1 MVLVH
6 FNRPL
11 RTAWRQHPQNSEGLW
26 DSHASRWS
34 HMTLFMSPCLCYIRA
49 CFVPWLP
56 ATEKSLRFGQCD
68 CISCFLYPLK
78 KKKKK
83 GKHIRSS
90 KHILVLLLA
99 WVPLSICC
107 LIYSFITLFPIIFFY
122 CPPSSTRVQITPL
135 SLWMSFPVIL
145 WLESWRW
152 PQITLPL
159 LFPWPSLADWQ
170 WCSVTSPRP
179 LCSSVWM
186 HLREVCVPAL
196 CACTADSY
204 FFILS

>member
-11 RTAWRQHPQNSEGLW
+11 RTARRQHPQNSERVMGQ
-26 DSHASRWS
+26 S
-34 HMTLFMSPCLCYIRA
+34 
-49 CFVPWLP
+49 CFTVEPYD
-56 ATEKSLRFGQCD
+56 SLRVSLCMLYT
-68 CISCFLYPLK
+68 CVLCPMTPSYRKISAFRTMWLYFLFPLPFK
-78 KKKKK
+78 KKKQ
-83 GKHIRSS
+83 GKHVRSS

-99 WVPLSICC
+99 WLPLSICC
-107 LIYSFITLFPIIFFY
+107 LIYSFITPFPVIFFY
-122 CPPSSTRVQITPL
+122 CPPSSTRAQITPL

-170 WCSVTSPRP
+170 RCSVTSPRP

-186 HLREVCVPAL
+186 HLRDVCVPAL
-196 CACTADSY
+196 CACTADS
-204 FFILS
+204 